1 MLELD
6 RPTFQ
11 KLWSRGQWDGMPVN
25 RSFLS
30 PLMFLERSIH
40 VYGDKDAMVDGAG
53 RFTYEQI
60 GARVYRLASAL
71 RKAGIEKGDR
81 VALLAYN
88 SDEALEAHFGV
99 PQIGAVLV
107 AINIRLSADEIGYIL
122 QHCGAKALIVH
133 PDFAPLIAPGLAQ
146 SKLEHVIWIGD
157 LPAARPQEAGTTNK
171 GGTTNQAGT
180 TNQTYETFIATG
192 DAEPFDLAIADED
205 DTISINYTS
214 GTTGRPKGVMY
225 THRGAFLNAL
235 GEVYH
240 SGLTGDS
247 VYLWTLP
254 MFHCNGWCYTWGVTA
269 AGARHIALPKVEPK
283 PIFDLIEREGVTH
296 LCGAPTVLVML
307 ANDAPSKDYRF
318 PRQLRITTAGA
329 PPPPT
334 VISRIEAMGAIL
346 THMYGLT
353 ETYGPHTVS
362 QWKAQWDA
370 MPDEERARLKARQGV
385 GFIHAPELRVVD
397 DKMQDV
403 MADGTTMGEV
413 VMRGNNVMK
422 GYFNDPAATEKAFR
436 GGWFHSGD
444 LGVMHQ
450 DGYIELRDR
459 AKDIIIS
466 GGENISTIEVERAV
480 YAHPAVLEAAVIGIP
495 DEKWGEVPKAFVTLK
510 PGVSATADEIIAF
523 CREKIAHFKAP
534 KAVEFGAL
542 PKTSTGKVQKF
553 KLREKEWAGREKRI
567 N

>member
-1 MLELD
+1 MIDVD

-11 KLWSRGQWDGMPVN
+11 KLWSRDQWSALAVN
-25 RSFLS
+25 RSLLS
-30 PLMFLERSIH
+30 PLMFVERSAH
-40 VYGDKDAMVDGAG
+40 VYHDKVGVVDGERRIAYG
-53 RFTYEQI
+53 EFA
-60 GARVYRLASAL
+60 ARVYRLASAL
-71 RKAGIEKGDR
+71 RSAGIEKGDR

-99 PQIGAVLV
+99 PQIGGVLV

-122 QHCGAKALIVH
+122 QHCGAKAIIAH
-133 PDFAPLIAPGLAQ
+133 PDFAPLIAPGRAE
-146 SKLEHVIWIGD
+146 SKLETLVWVGD
-157 LPAARPQEAGTTNK
+157 EPGDAALRGS
-171 GGTTNQAGT
+171 
-180 TNQTYETFIATG
+180 TYERFIAG
-192 DAEPFDLAIADED
+192 GSPEPFNLGIDDEEAP
-205 DTISINYTS
+205 ISINYTS
-214 GTTGRPKGVMY
+214 GTTGRPKGVVY
-225 THRGAFLNAL
+225 THRGAYLNAL

-240 SGLTGDS
+240 SGLTGES

-283 PIFDLIEREGVTH
+283 AIFELIEREQVTH

-307 ANDAPSKDYRF
+307 ASETPTKDYRF
-318 PRQLRITTAGA
+318 PRPLRIVTAGA

-334 VISRIEAMGAIL
+334 VIERIESMGAVL
-346 THMYGLT
+346 THAYGLT

-362 QWKAQWDA
+362 EWKPEWNGKPA
-370 MPDEERARLKARQGV
+370 EERSRLKARQGV

-397 DKMQDV
+397 DHMGDV
-403 MADGTTMGEV
+403 PADASTMGEV
-413 VMRGNNVMK
+413 VMRGNNVMQ
-422 GYFNDPAATEKAFR
+422 GYFNDKTATDKAFR

-444 LGVMHQ
+444 LGVMHP

-459 AKDIIIS
+459 SKDIIIS
-466 GGENISTIEVERAV
+466 GGENISTIEVERAI
-480 YAHPAVLEAAVIGIP
+480 YAHPAVLEAAVVGVP

-510 PGVSATADEIIAF
+510 PGESATAEDIIAF
-523 CREKIAHFKAP
+523 CREKIARFKAP
-534 KAVEFGAL
+534 KTVEFGPL

-553 KLREKEWAGREKRI
+553 KLRDKEWAGREKRI